1 MFMRT
6 TISLDDDVLEIVVR
20 QAKLRGD
27 SMGKTV
33 SDLLRRG
40 LNAPTPSQQK
50 DGLVM
55 FKLPA
60 DSPIITTNEVRRLEA
75 EGE

>member
-1 MFMRT
+1 MLMRT

-27 SMGKTV
+27 SLGKTV

-40 LNAPTPSQQK
+40 LNAPTPSHQK

-60 DSPIITTNEVRRLEA
+60 DSPIITTNEVRHVEA